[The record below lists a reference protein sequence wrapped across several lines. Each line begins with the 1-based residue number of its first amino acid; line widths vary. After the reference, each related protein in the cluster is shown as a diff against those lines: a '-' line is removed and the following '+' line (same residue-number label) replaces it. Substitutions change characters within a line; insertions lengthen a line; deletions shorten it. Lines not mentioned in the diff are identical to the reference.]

1 MAPSIYPEGM
11 PPTAGT
17 TRLAPSPTGPLHL
30 GHACSFLAAWV
41 LARRQGWRILL
52 RMDDLD
58 APRVRSSGHDTLET
72 LRWLGIEWDGDPI
85 RQSSRLERHRAAL
98 ERLAESGVIFASP
111 QSRQEVRE
119 AAAAVGAP
127 HEGDSH
133 VAFPASLRPPPG
145 PAWGFTDQAVNHRI
159 RVDPGPVQVRDELLG
174 LRVFDP
180 AAQHGDFLVWTKA
193 GVPSYQLA
201 CAVDDAELGVTDVV
215 RGEDLLESAAL
226 QTLLLRRMGFAP
238 PRWWHLPLV
247 RDAEGRRLAK
257 RDGAEGL
264 DSLRR
269 SGVSAERVRG
279 LAAWWLG
286 LAPREPI
293 SAESLLA
300 HASIEGLRRGAG
312 EHAAPRVD
320 AAALAW
326 LHGSKVS
333 TDTLASNAGRRAVE

>member
-1 MAPSIYPEGM
+1 MSA
-11 PPTAGT
+11 TAGT

-30 GHACSFLAAWV
+30 GHAFAFLAAWV

-52 RMDDLD
+52 RLDDLD

-72 LRWLGIEWDGDPI
+72 LRWLGLEWDGEPI
-85 RQSSRLERHRAAL
+85 RQSERLARHRAAV
-98 ERLAESGVIFASP
+98 ERLAETGVIFASP

-127 HEGDSH
+127 HEDDGH
-133 VAFPASLRPPPG
+133 VVFPASLRPPPG
-145 PAWGFTDQAVNHRI
+145 PAWAFTDPAINHRL
-159 RVDPGPVQVRDELLG
+159 RVDQGQVAVHDELLG
-174 LRVFDP
+174 PRAFDP
-180 AAQHGDFLVWTKA
+180 GAQHGDFLVWTKA

-226 QTLLLRRMGFAP
+226 QTLLLRRMGRTP

-247 RDAEGRRLAK
+247 RDAQGRRLAK

-264 DSLRR
+264 DALRR
-269 SGVSAERVRG
+269 SGVSADRVRG

-286 LAPREPI
+286 LSPLEPL
-293 SAESLLA
+293 STEALLA
-300 HASIEGLRRGAG
+300 HASIEGIRHRIGQGASPQ
-312 EHAAPRVD
+312 AD
-320 AAALAW
+320 AETLAW
-326 LHGSKVS
+326 LHGSGVA
-333 TDTLASNAGRRAVE
+333 TDTLAAHAGRRAVE